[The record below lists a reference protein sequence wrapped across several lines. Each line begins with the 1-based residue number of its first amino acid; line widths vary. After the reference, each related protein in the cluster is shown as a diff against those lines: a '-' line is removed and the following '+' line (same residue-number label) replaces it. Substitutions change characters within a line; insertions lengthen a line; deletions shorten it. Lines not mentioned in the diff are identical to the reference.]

1 MFSDL
6 PANNNSIMSSF
17 NFADS
22 KELETT
28 SPI

>member
-6 PANNNSIMSSF
+6 PANNSITSSF

-28 SPI
+28 WFT